1 MPPCLDKNHAAPR
14 DRVLRDGRSAPQ
26 LLGLALGEASLTA
39 HYLASERLA
48 PVFSNDAAR
57 KPRALKGSLLDADR
71 SPDPLPIDNPAL
83 PPLYR
88 CSEKRRGVPS
98 LPSPRLA

>member
-1 MPPCLDKNHAAPR
+1 MRHAVSPSAAPR
-14 DRVLRDGRSAPQ
+14 DRALRDGRSAPQ
-26 LLGLALGEASLTA
+26 LFGLALGDASLTA
-39 HYLASERLA
+39 DYLASERLA

-83 PPLYR
+83 PPLIPMLR
-88 CSEKRRGVPS
+88 KRRGMPS